1 MTESLAELL
10 DALEGASTALVS
22 SVKPSEG
29 GEGQHDVDALGHQ
42 LSERQRI
49 LDELQKADTSRLSPI
64 QRASAATRIAAVLRQ
79 DDTAMKIIRKH
90 MKSMEESS
98 SVLAQARRAV
108 TGYRPVP
115 SDAARPLRSIV

>member
-1 MTESLAELL
+1 VTAILAELL
-10 DALEGASTALVS
+10 DALEGSSAALVS

-29 GEGQHDVDALGHQ
+29 GEKQHDVDALGHQ

-49 LDELQKADTSRLSPI
+49 LDELQKADTSRLNPAE
-64 QRASAATRIAAVLRQ
+64 RASAATRITEVLRQ
-79 DDTAMKIIRKH
+79 DDIGLKLIRKH

-98 SVLAQARRAV
+98 SILAQARRAV

>member
-1 MTESLAELL
+1 MAILNELL
-10 DALEGASTALVS
+10 DALEGSSAALVS
-22 SVKPSEG
+22 SVNPSG
-29 GEGQHDVDALGHQ
+29 DGEKQHDVDALGHQ
-42 LSERQRI
+42 ISERQRI
-49 LDELQKADTSRLSPI
+49 LDELQKADTSRLSPP
-64 QRASAATRIAAVLRQ
+64 QRASVATRITAVLRQ
-79 DDTAMKIIRKH
+79 DDVGMKLIRKH